1 MRTLTE
7 MLEALRETSAAMQP
21 VEDRDAALGDTVTV
35 NVDGN
40 FLDEPEDGNIKAE
53 DVEVTLGGKGVQQEF
68 NDNCWG

>member
-1 MRTLTE
+1 

-35 NVDGN
+35 NVDGT
-40 FLDEPEDGNIKAE
+40 FLDEPEAEHIKAE

-68 NDNCWG
+68 TDNLIGVKA